1 MTQED
6 EAPTPL
12 NQPSFLAI
20 LHMMGL
26 NIMIA
31 LGRIPNPATGETQVE
46 ENRAR
51 WHKTLLDILVE
62 KTAGNLTDEEAAAV
76 ANITDD
82 IERVWAETLTEASQ
96 D

>member
-6 EAPTPL
+6 EEPTPL
-12 NQPSFLAI
+12 TEPSFLAI

-31 LGRIPNPATGETQVE
+31 LGRIPNPATGEAQVE

-51 WHKTLLDILVE
+51 WHKALLDILVE
-62 KTAGNLTDEEAAAV
+62 KTAGNLTDEEAAAL
-76 ANITDD
+76 ANVTGD